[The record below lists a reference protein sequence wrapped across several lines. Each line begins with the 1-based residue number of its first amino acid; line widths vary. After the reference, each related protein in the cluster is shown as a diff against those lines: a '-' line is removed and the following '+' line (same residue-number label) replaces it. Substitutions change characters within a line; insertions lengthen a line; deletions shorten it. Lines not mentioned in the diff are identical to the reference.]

1 MASSPSI
8 IITVAQHCD
17 GIWQLALP
25 TCWPPA
31 SCSLPLPLLQSPLG
45 NPSKRSSLPGSDWEC
60 QFFEGREREMKRHCR
75 IVFRSRTRSPSPN
88 QETGRQLKPS
98 PPPTPCKVWSN
109 EQKKFRE
116 YKLQTV
122 EGWRTKV
129 VSEAMGE
136 EALLSGNIC
145 HHWLHSHQCDVFSTL
160 YVYFIY
166 FLFVPPPFR
175 CWHKHQLQTGR
186 KLECQQTVASTGIL
200 SRAHREN
207 LFYSEKVS
215 RRVGVIKI
223 WVPSS
228 KMLEVIIGIL
238 VVIILRFWS
247 ILSSW
252 LFSTTLKNWLKIYL
266 NKSE

>member
-8 IITVAQHCD
+8 FITVAQHCD

-88 QETGRQLKPS
+88 QETGRQLKPF
-98 PPPTPCKVWSN
+98 PPPCKVWSN

-145 HHWLHSHQCDVFSTL
+145 HHWLHSHQCDVFSSLYMYISYIFCLYPLPSDVDTNISFKLDGNWSASKPWHPQVFSAGPTEKTSFTL
-160 YVYFIY
+160 TR
-166 FLFVPPPFR
+166 FR
-175 CWHKHQLQTGR
+175 EGLG
-186 KLECQQTVASTGIL
+186 
-200 SRAHREN
+200 
-207 LFYSEKVS
+207 
-215 RRVGVIKI
+215 
-223 WVPSS
+223 
-228 KMLEVIIGIL
+228 
-238 VVIILRFWS
+238 
-247 ILSSW
+247 
-252 LFSTTLKNWLKIYL
+252 
-266 NKSE
+266 